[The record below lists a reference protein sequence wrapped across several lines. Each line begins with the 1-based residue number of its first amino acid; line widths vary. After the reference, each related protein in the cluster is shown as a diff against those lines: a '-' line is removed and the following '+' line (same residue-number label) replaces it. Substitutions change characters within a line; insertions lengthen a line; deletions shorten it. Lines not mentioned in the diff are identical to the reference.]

1 MITFKEI
8 PLTFPLEENVMAWK
22 TNTSWYK
29 SQEKKSWLYLT
40 TRELTTQRNQSKLK
54 NIVMSFFHLLQ
65 SRGKRWKAP
74 LAVVKSD
81 QLNLQQASGGS
92 TCGLEP
98 WGSQA
103 KSESVPTPIFL
114 QVFTQYRGM
123 IHKKIGYM
131 QGSQEKYL
139 LKCSSTTRKA
149 GN

>member
-1 MITFKEI
+1 MIAEKNTRQKLLNLPLFLLTQWTKSKGLPLAVRI
-8 PLTFPLEENVMAWK
+8 QKVTRDPCSNPVVNQLKKLTFCKKK
-22 TNTSWYK
+22 TTRK
-29 SQEKKSWLYLT
+29 SHDTKLGLIYHDTKSWLYLT

-98 WGSQA
+98 
-103 KSESVPTPIFL
+103 
-114 QVFTQYRGM
+114 
-123 IHKKIGYM
+123 
-131 QGSQEKYL
+131 
-139 LKCSSTTRKA
+139 
-149 GN
+149 